1 MFAYL
6 KLNTEFGRVVPYYP
20 FMMKVYERILPRQAV
35 SVPVKVP
42 VRTGTHTLSHPL
54 LMDLPVLVVASW
66 FDHNVCRRCFVSS
79 SWTNKPQQPQRPN
92 PFISPRFPV

>member
-42 VRTGTHTLSHPL
+42 VRTGTHTLS
-54 LMDLPVLVVASW
+54 
-66 FDHNVCRRCFVSS
+66 
-79 SWTNKPQQPQRPN
+79 N
-92 PFISPRFPV
+92 PFFYSYVHTMFGSFLPPSPTPSLTTLPLPLPLYTLAT